1 MSNTETETPDYSLI
15 LRDPWYSRIKWF
27 ALTVLP
33 AFSALYFSL
42 SPALGLPATE
52 AVMGV
57 CAALGVFIG
66 TILGFS
72 TKRYNNSG
80 AKYSGAINIQT
91 SADGD
96 KLFLLELDGDPL
108 AIENMSDVSFKVNS
122 QLPPPTV

>member
-1 MSNTETETPDYSLI
+1 MSNTEVTPEDLAFI

-57 CAALGVFIG
+57 CAGVGVFLG

-72 TKRYNNSG
+72 SKRYNNSG
-80 AKYSGAINIQT
+80 AKYSGAINIVT
-91 SADGD
+91 DVEGNKVFS
-96 KLFLLELDGDPL
+96 LELDGDPL
-108 AIENMSDVSFKVNS
+108 ALEDMSDVSFKVNTP
-122 QLPPPTV
+122 LPPPSV